1 MKSTLPVIL
10 LISAVCALMAQEP
23 AQTNDPSLD
32 TVLDRV
38 RQAAQTSNDDVA
50 RLRIDKWKTESD
62 QKVEMQ
68 KIAESVRRNVTT
80 AVPDL
85 LKEVQSSHG
94 SVSKTFRLYH
104 NINVLYEYLN
114 VLTESA
120 ASFGKSEEYTPLSR
134 DAAELDAAR
143 QELSSYIEQ
152 AATTLEVKAARP
164 VATPAPVVEPPKKIV
179 VDDTPAKPATT
190 KKKKTSAPRPQPT
203 STPNPN
209 TPN

>member
-1 MKSTLPVIL
+1 MKSTLAVIF
-10 LISAVCALMAQEP
+10 LISAACALTAQEP
-23 AQTNDPSLD
+23 AGTTDPSLD

-68 KIAESVRRNVTT
+68 KIAESVRRNVTI

-85 LKEVQSSHG
+85 LRGVQSSHG
-94 SVSKTFRLYH
+94 SVSTTFKLYH

-120 ASFGKSEEYTPLSR
+120 ANFGRAEEYTPLSR

-164 VATPAPVVEPPKKIV
+164 VPTPVPVVEPPKKIV
-179 VDDTPAKPATT
+179 VDDAPAKSATP

-203 STPNPN
+203 TTPN
-209 TPN
+209 